1 LGLDDVI
8 RRMPKVELHT
18 HLLGSMRASTFAE
31 LAARRGIRLPADPLE
46 IFANINSPARPN
58 PIYARTR
65 IPVPVSDPA
74 TEPNPSYP
82 LLEVSRW
89 AAPALVDAGDFA
101 RVAYEAFEDAVR
113 SSNVRHCEMFFEPTL
128 YFGHGV
134 RYATIA
140 EGVAEGARAAARD
153 FGIGARMIA
162 GINRAQPPALAEELV
177 DAVIAHRRDEIV
189 GIGLED
195 YELAGPPERFVGAY
209 DKARRAGLRRTAHSS
224 EHAPTAANTVT
235 CLDLLGCE
243 RIDHGYFVL
252 EDDAVVARCR
262 EQGVVFTCV
271 FSTSRRSWRPWRRA
285 SVKAMV
291 EAGLRVTLGADDPGM
306 FPTTLTDEYLI
317 AANVIGFDYPRI
329 REFCL
334 AGVDAAWIEPVARAT
349 MRADFEAALDA
360 LAAEFLSSPSDGD
373 RR

>member
-1 LGLDDVI
+1 MGLDEII

-18 HLLGSMRASTFAE
+18 HLLGSMRPATFAE

-58 PIYARTR
+58 PIYANTR

-74 TEPNPSYP
+74 TEPDPSYP

-89 AAPALVDAGDFA
+89 AAPALVEAEDFA
-101 RVAYEAFEDAVR
+101 RVAYEAFADAATR
-113 SSNVRHCEMFFEPTL
+113 SNVRHCEMFFEPTL
-128 YFGHGV
+128 YFEHGV
-134 RYATIA
+134 RYETIA
-140 EGVAEGARAAARD
+140 DGVAAGARAAARD
-153 FGIGARMIA
+153 FGIGALMIA
-162 GINRAQPPALAEELV
+162 GLNRAQPPAMAEALV

-195 YELAGPPERFVGAY
+195 YELAGPPERFAAAY
-209 DKARRAGLRRTAHSS
+209 AKARQAGLRRTAHSS
-224 EHAPTAANTVT
+224 EHAPSAANTVT

-317 AANVIGFDYPRI
+317 AANVIGFGHERI

-334 AGVDAAWIEPVARAT
+334 NGVDAAWIDAGARASL
-349 MRADFEAALDA
+349 RARFVKELDA
-360 LAAEFLSSPSDGD
+360 LAAQFLPPRPQGD
-373 RR
+373 DR

>member
-1 LGLDDVI
+1 MSLDDII

-18 HLLGSMRASTFAE
+18 HLLGSMRAETFAD
-31 LAARRGIRLPADPLE
+31 LAARRGIRLPADPLT

-58 PIYARTR
+58 PIYAGTR

-74 TEPNPSYP
+74 AEPNPSYP

-89 AAPALVDAGDFA
+89 AAPALVEAGDFE
-101 RVAYEAFEDAVR
+101 RVAYEAFADAATK
-113 SSNVRHCEMFFEPTL
+113 SNVRHCEMFFEPTL
-128 YFGHGV
+128 YFDHGV
-134 RYATIA
+134 RYETIA
-140 EGVAEGARAAARD
+140 DGVAAGARAAARD
-153 FGIGARMIA
+153 FGIGAAMIA
-162 GINRAQPPALAEELV
+162 GINRAQPAALADELV
-177 DAVIAHRRDEIV
+177 DLVITHRRDEIV

-195 YELAGPPERFVGAY
+195 YELAGPPERFAAAY

-224 EHAPTAANTVT
+224 EHAPTAANTVV

-243 RIDHGYFVL
+243 RIDHGYFIL

-334 AGVDAAWIEPVARAT
+334 NGVDAAWIDPGARAA
-349 MRADFEAALDA
+349 MRADFERAIDA
-360 LAAEFLSSPSDGD
+360 LAAEFLPSGHDGVQ
-373 RR
+373 R

>member
-1 LGLDDVI
+1 MSLEDVI
-8 RRMPKVELHT
+8 RRMPKVEIHT
-18 HLLGSMRASTFAE
+18 HLLGSMRATTFAE
-31 LAARRGIRLPADPLE
+31 LAARRGIRLPADPLT

-58 PIYARTR
+58 PIYANTR
-65 IPVPVSDPA
+65 IEVPVSDPA
-74 TEPNPSYP
+74 AEPNPSYP

-89 AAPALVDAGDFA
+89 AAPALVEAEDFA
-101 RVAYEAFEDAVR
+101 RVAYEAFADAATK
-113 SSNVRHCEMFFEPTL
+113 SNVRHCEMFFEPTL
-128 YFGHGV
+128 YFEHGV

-140 EGVAEGARAAARD
+140 EGVAAGARAAARD
-153 FGIGARMIA
+153 FGIGAFMIA

-177 DAVIAHRRDEIV
+177 DAVIAHRRDEII

-195 YELAGPPERFVGAY
+195 YELAGPPERFAAAY
-209 DKARRAGLRRTAHSS
+209 AKARRAGLRRTAHSS

-262 EQGVVFTCV
+262 DQGVIFTCV

-306 FPTTLTDEYLI
+306 FPTTLTEEYLI
-317 AANVIGFDYPRI
+317 AANVIGFGFGHI

-334 AGVDAAWIEPVARAT
+334 NGVDAAWIDDGARAA
-349 MRADFEAALDA
+349 MRADFARQIDA
-360 LAAEFLSSPSDGD
+360 LAAQFLNSGPEGD
-373 RR
+373 HR